1 MRGAGPRAR
10 VDVLTRKASV
20 VGARST
26 AGDASTAKPFAM
38 PAASTWTPECLRRAV
53 DEVRAL
59 SCMFGDG
66 ASPAEDPTAV
76 SDPESLLELAESA
89 LDAAEAGAGSSPG
102 ENALHAVPA
111 LEVTIKLLG
120 DRLRGGG
127 VDVVVRMPPGYPAFR
142 AAEIRAE
149 GNARATLDDLDRLRR
164 AAESAV
170 AEVGE
175 GEESALSGV
184 EAVRRAVAELAESA
198 AAERAAA
205 ADAAAAAATT
215 AAMGSRRDQTLARRL
230 IWFHHIKA
238 PGKRKAAQS
247 WAKELDLGGFSK
259 PGYPGIIVIEGR
271 AEDCEAYVSRLKRL
285 TWKAMSVRVAE
296 EDDAVVSERGGLRR
310 LPAAFEEL
318 PENGLGIMGE
328 ALREAGLE
336 HMLEAALKQ
345 RTVKWTG

>member
-1 MRGAGPRAR
+1 M
-10 VDVLTRKASV
+10 LTRKASV

-205 ADAAAAAATT
+205 ADAAAAAATST
-215 AAMGSRRDQTLARRL
+215 AAMGSRQGSGVARRL

-238 PGKRKAAQS
+238 PGKRKAAQT

>member
-1 MRGAGPRAR
+1 
-10 VDVLTRKASV
+10 
-20 VGARST
+20 
-26 AGDASTAKPFAM
+26 M

-89 LDAAEAGAGSSPG
+89 LDAAEAGAGSTPR

-205 ADAAAAAATT
+205 ADAAAAAATST
-215 AAMGSRRDQTLARRL
+215 VAMGSRRDGVARRL

-238 PGKRKAAQS
+238 PGKRKAAQT

-259 PGYPGIIVIEGR
+259 PGYPGIIVVEGR

-296 EDDAVVSERGGLRR
+296 EDDDAVGREPARR

>member
-1 MRGAGPRAR
+1 
-10 VDVLTRKASV
+10 
-20 VGARST
+20 
-26 AGDASTAKPFAM
+26 
-38 PAASTWTPECLRRAV
+38 
-53 DEVRAL
+53 
-59 SCMFGDG
+59 
-66 ASPAEDPTAV
+66 
-76 SDPESLLELAESA
+76 
-89 LDAAEAGAGSSPG
+89 
-102 ENALHAVPA
+102 
-111 LEVTIKLLG
+111 
-120 DRLRGGG
+120 
-127 VDVVVRMPPGYPAFR
+127 MPPGYPAFR

-205 ADAAAAAATT
+205 ADAAAAAAST

-238 PGKRKAAQS
+238 PGKRKAAQT

>member
-1 MRGAGPRAR
+1 MRHSRARGPRR
-10 VDVLTRKASV
+10 GPVH
-20 VGARST
+20 
-26 AGDASTAKPFAM
+26 ASTAKPSAM
-38 PAASTWTPECLRRAV
+38 PAASTWTPECLQRAV

-66 ASPAEDPTAV
+66 ASPAEDPTDV
-76 SDPESLLELAESA
+76 SHHEPLLELAESA
-89 LDAAEAGAGSSPG
+89 LDAAKAGAGSTPRG
-102 ENALHAVPA
+102 NTLHAVPA

-127 VDVVVRMPPGYPAFR
+127 VDVVVRMPPGYPEFS
-142 AAEIRAE
+142 AAEIRAY
-149 GNARATLDDLDRLRR
+149 GNAHTTLDDLGYLRR

-170 AEVGE
+170 EEVGE

-198 AAERAAA
+198 AAERASAA
-205 ADAAAAAATT
+205 PAT
-215 AAMGSRRDQTLARRL
+215 AAVATGLQRDPVVARRL

-271 AEDCEAYVSRLKRL
+271 ADDCETYVSRLKRL
-285 TWKAMSVRVAE
+285 SWKAMSVRVAE
-296 EDDAVVSERGGLRR
+296 EEDASALEPGRR

-318 PENGLGIMGE
+318 PENGLGVMGE